1 MSDSEFVDNIE
12 SDDSE
17 YDYLPGYELEVEPS
31 EENPRQE
38 EHESYSEGASGP
50 YADEPIAS
58 DEWITTYEKDRE
70 EKEAFRR
77 ELQGRLNG
85 VNVLSRYCPNPY
97 DARHILEFDFL
108 LLCILGVSV
117 GIAK

>member
-38 EHESYSEGASGP
+38 EHESDSEGASGP

-58 DEWITTYEKDRE
+58 DEWISTYEKDRE
-70 EKEAFRR
+70 EEEAFRR

-85 VNVLSRYCPNPY
+85 VNPPFNW
-97 DARHILEFDFL
+97 
-108 LLCILGVSV
+108 
-117 GIAK
+117 